1 MRVRYFII
9 LFIIITILWIPL
21 HCSIHKMGHAIA
33 CFRFGRQSNGYIIT
47 ISAGSLTVISFTIV
61 IVQLKKSFFTTYIQF
76 LSIFIDGV
84 YWIIGGW
91 LPASDVGF
99 FCEILGLDTKIF
111 GLNLIPLL
119 VGVSYLLIRK
129 IDKQLDKYIE

>member
-21 HCSIHKMGHAIA
+21 HYLIHEMGHAIA
-33 CFRFGRQSNGYIIT
+33 YVRFDGQFNGFVIT
-47 ISAGSLTVISFTIV
+47 ISAGSLTIISFTTV

-91 LPASDVGF
+91 LPTSDVGF
-99 FCEILGLDTKIF
+99 FFEILGLDTKIF